1 MLSFFSSD
9 SKSRNLLSFGYF
21 ALLTL
26 WATLYVSIIGRTML
40 ANALL
45 YSSDRGIVSINDFVN
60 LYMAG
65 TMGLKA
71 VPQHIYDPLYQLA
84 CSNNLIAPVHLDKTF
99 LCPYPPIDFLL
110 LAPLSVLPMRPAFV
124 AWLIFSCAFFVAC
137 IAKVVKQEAR
147 LTRKDLIWLLVG
159 TFASL
164 PSDAALYLGEVSWI
178 MTGLV
183 LLYYLAF
190 VKKADVTAGMLLAL
204 TVAKPTYTPFL
215 CLPSLAWGRWKLL
228 LVAAI
233 TETVLFAISLTVF
246 GWDNLSTYVNVLL
259 NGHKNPLFWGH
270 NPERM
275 ASMRGVLTIVNAE
288 HAMSINL
295 CLMLLAMIWVFFQW
309 RTIRTNVGASDSA
322 DKHEAVRWAM
332 ALTVV
337 ASLVFNPHEHLHDCL
352 PMVLPA
358 LLTLNTLSFF
368 EVRSIT
374 PISLRIWHVCILLYP
389 LLSIALF
396 LFWEFYPPLH
406 LYAFPFLVL
415 HVVLLIAGNIYW
427 LNNVRNRAQNTV
439 AS

>member
-1 MLSFFSSD
+1 M
-9 SKSRNLLSFGYF
+9 
-21 ALLTL
+21 
-26 WATLYVSIIGRTML
+26 
-40 ANALL
+40 
-45 YSSDRGIVSINDFVN
+45 
-60 LYMAG
+60 
-65 TMGLKA
+65 
-71 VPQHIYDPLYQLA
+71 
-84 CSNNLIAPVHLDKTF
+84 
-99 LCPYPPIDFLL
+99 
-110 LAPLSVLPMRPAFV
+110 
-124 AWLIFSCAFFVAC
+124 
-137 IAKVVKQEAR
+137 KQEGR
-147 LTRKDLIWLLVG
+147 LTQKDLVWFLIG

-215 CLPSLAWGRWKLL
+215 CLPPLAWGRWKLL
-228 LVAAI
+228 FVAAS
-233 TETVLFAISLTVF
+233 TEIALFAISLTVF
-246 GWDNLSTYVNVLL
+246 GWDNLSAYVNVLL
-259 NGHKNPLFWGH
+259 NGQKNPMFWGH
-270 NPERM
+270 NSEKM
-275 ASMRGVLTIVNAE
+275 ASIRGVLTMVNAE
-288 HAMSINL
+288 RAMSINL

-309 RTIRTNVGASDSA
+309 RKIRTDSGAGAAA
-322 DKHEAVRWAM
+322 DNHNAVRWAM

-374 PISLRIWHVCILLYP
+374 PLSLKIWHVAILLYP

-406 LYAFPFLVL
+406 LFAFPFLVL

-427 LNNVRNRAQNTV
+427 LNNVRNHEHDAV
-439 AS
+439 SV